1 ANDETRRMVLLQN
14 AAFLPLFREAMIGR
28 GKAGNS
34 RIDQMEPAKVKG
46 DKADAVN
53 AVFGAINRDRAEAA
67 RQMLGCLDAGI
78 PSKSL
83 IDTARRLIFI
93 KGTNSHDYK
102 FSSAVLEDYHHL
114 APEWRNRFLAA
125 SVFNLRGSGGRD
137 NPLVKRTREAFK
149 A

>member
-1 ANDETRRMVLLQN
+1 
-14 AAFLPLFREAMIGR
+14 
-28 GKAGNS
+28 
-34 RIDQMEPAKVKG
+34 MEPAKVKG
-46 DKADAVN
+46 DKADAVD
-53 AVFGAINRDRAEAA
+53 AVFGAINRDLPEAA

-78 PSKSL
+78 PSENL

-102 FSSAVLEDYHHL
+102 FSSAVLEDYHHV

-125 SVFNLRGSGGRD
+125 SVYNLRGSGGRD